1 MAGSSIGLSIV
12 AGVNVLVGIVIGW
25 ILRGRLGHG
34 EQATGSEQSVSSV
47 SSSHGTDRATT
58 RLLER
63 IGSGLDGH
71 AQQFARLRE
80 MIHSRVAIAEEDEPS
95 DELQAEMRAVADGN
109 NRFQTQLET
118 QAQQLVDLID
128 VGDELLSALPK
139 QLTAY
144 QAQAEQLG
152 EMFNGPTRMLDLLQN
167 PDQMLSMVSQLLET
181 QQALRSE
188 LASAREELSKRDA
201 RLQAAEHRAR
211 HDVLTKLPNRR
222 EFDDQRL
229 KAHQQFEEVGQ
240 RYSCILFDI
249 DNFKSF
255 NDNHGHAAGDSV
267 LTVFGRIL
275 QDSSRASDLV
285 CRFGGEEFAALCPKA
300 SAYEAFNLA
309 ERVRRRLENTV
320 VRFQDEELRV
330 TVSAGVAEIM
340 TGESSQELLMRTDM
354 ALYESKAKGRNRA
367 TVDESRTATN
377 GDPAATENPA
387 AEQIMDEVARATAA
401 KSPEAA
407 SVSVG

>member
-1 MAGSSIGLSIV
+1 MTTSPIGLSLV
-12 AGVNVLVGIVIGW
+12 AGINVLVGIVIGW
-25 ILRGRLGHG
+25 ILRSRMDQSGRALNGG
-34 EQATGSEQSVSSV
+34 QPASAGASSN
-47 SSSHGTDRATT
+47 GTDRATT

-71 AQQFARLRE
+71 AEQFSRLRE
-80 MIHSRVAIAEEDEPS
+80 MIHSRVAIPEEDEPS

-109 NRFQTQLET
+109 TRFKTQLET

-128 VGDELLSALPK
+128 VGDELLSALPQ

-167 PDQMLSMVSQLLET
+167 PDQMLSMVSQLLDT
-181 QQALRSE
+181 QQGLRSE
-188 LASAREELSKRDA
+188 LASAREELNKRDA

-222 EFDDQRL
+222 EFDEQRL
-229 KAHQQFEEVGQ
+229 KAHQQFEENGQ

-300 SAYEAFNLA
+300 SGYEAFNLA
-309 ERVRRRLENTV
+309 ERVRRRLENTI

-330 TVSAGVAEIM
+330 TVSTGVAEIQVN
-340 TGESSQELLMRTDM
+340 ESSQELLMRTDM
-354 ALYESKAKGRNRA
+354 ALYEAKAKGRNRS
-367 TVDESRTATN
+367 TLDEGTA
-377 GDPAATENPA
+377 PAAVDPSTKVSPA
-387 AEQIMDEVARATAA
+387 AEQVMQQIDSSAPVSKPEPVEAR
-401 KSPEAA
+401 
-407 SVSVG
+407 